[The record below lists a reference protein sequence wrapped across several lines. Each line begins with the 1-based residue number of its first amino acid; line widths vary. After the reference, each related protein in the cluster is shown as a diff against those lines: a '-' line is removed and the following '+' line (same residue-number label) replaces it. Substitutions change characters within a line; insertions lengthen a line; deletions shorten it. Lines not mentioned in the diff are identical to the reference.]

1 MKQYSENEQFIAPCF
16 FICNM
21 IIFYIWFKFVLEQI
35 GQVFRIQSFEYWLIL
50 SFVLVLLFLR
60 DIILREI
67 KWINSIHY
75 SVHRTFIE
83 LIFFHIIFMVSY
95 HISSC
100 FVIILL
106 CNNFFGEFCTTYV
119 RKFEIFNCMFCA
131 NEVLGGHL
139 DLKSGN
145 SLPIYFKQDKFKLHF
160 KIHTLVN

>member
-1 MKQYSENEQFIAPCF
+1 
-16 FICNM
+16 
-21 IIFYIWFKFVLEQI
+21 
-35 GQVFRIQSFEYWLIL
+35 
-50 SFVLVLLFLR
+50 
-60 DIILREI
+60 
-67 KWINSIHY
+67 
-75 SVHRTFIE
+75 
-83 LIFFHIIFMVSY
+83 MVSY